1 MSQGPKVPRSQGP
14 KAPSAHAPARASSA
28 RQCKKPP
35 GGGLRRVREPFYFG
49 AAEAALIAEVAALF
63 ADEAASAA
71 AVAAVLADIAAEALA
86 SADGVVTT
94 VVVDVAGG
102 VGAIV
107 AGGVTVVVV
116 SSFLLHAAN
125 ETAAA
130 RVTISSAVFMFLL
143 DFKFGQSPVFVGIL
157 RRGTP
162 SSARQGKLQ
171 HFQCLTGDY
180 RRLRCFP

>member
-1 MSQGPKVPRSQGP
+1 
-14 KAPSAHAPARASSA
+14 
-28 RQCKKPP
+28 
-35 GGGLRRVREPFYFG
+35 
-49 AAEAALIAEVAALF
+49 VAALF

-71 AVAAVLADIAAEALA
+71 AVAAVLADIAAEALE
-86 SADGVVTT
+86 SVDGVVTT
-94 VVVDVAGG
+94 VVVEVDGVAGA
-102 VGAIV
+102 VV

-143 DFKFGQSPVFVGIL
+143 DFKFGQSPVFEEPSW
-157 RRGTP
+157 RRVP

-171 HFQCLTGDY
+171 HFQCLTPDY
-180 RRLRCFP
+180 RRLRGFP

>member
-1 MSQGPKVPRSQGP
+1 
-14 KAPSAHAPARASSA
+14 
-28 RQCKKPP
+28 
-35 GGGLRRVREPFYFG
+35 
-49 AAEAALIAEVAALF
+49 VAALF

-86 SADGVVTT
+86 SVDGVVTT
-94 VVVDVAGG
+94 VVVEVDGVA
-102 VGAIV
+102 GAIV

-130 RVTISSAVFMFLL
+130 RVTINSAVFMFLL
-143 DFKFGQSPVFVGIL
+143 DFKFGQSPVFVEPSS
-157 RRGTP
+157 RRAP

-171 HFQCLTGDY
+171 HFQCLTPDY
-180 RRLRCFP
+180 RRLRGFP

>member
-1 MSQGPKVPRSQGP
+1 MQ
-14 KAPSAHAPARASSA
+14 KAARRRPSAGSRPS
-28 RQCKKPP
+28 
-35 GGGLRRVREPFYFG
+35 YFG
-49 AAEAALIAEVAALF
+49 AAEAAFIAEVAALF

-86 SADGVVTT
+86 SLDGVVTT
-94 VVVDVAGG
+94 VVVEVDG

-107 AGGVTVVVV
+107 AGGVIVVVD

-143 DFKFGQSPVFVGIL
+143 DFKFGQSPVFVEPSS
-157 RRGTP
+157 RRAP

-171 HFQCLTGDY
+171 HFQCLTPDY
-180 RRLRCFP
+180 RRLRGFP